1 MTERTTDGR
10 RGEDEASDPS
20 RPEGR
25 LRQALRR
32 ILEVVVLVLMAAMAC
47 VVVVGVGFRK
57 AGASLVW
64 YDEVASILLAWLT
77 YYGAALAAL
86 HRAHIGM
93 PTLVDR
99 LRGRLRT
106 VTVLAGEACTL
117 AFFGVLTWAGIR
129 VLSVLGGQTLVSLP
143 TVPLWVAQS
152 VIPVGG
158 TLFIVAQLL
167 SLPDA
172 LEPPPEDALVGLSA
186 SGQPGGGAIPVDG
199 RPADGPAAHD
209 GTADDGPAGGGAADD
224 ASPPEE
230 AP

>member
-1 MTERTTDGR
+1 MR
-10 RGEDEASDPS
+10 RG
-20 RPEGR
+20 
-25 LRQALRR
+25 LRR
-32 ILEVVVLVLMAAMAC
+32 FLEVVVLLLMAGLAT

-99 LRGRLRT
+99 MRGRLRT
-106 VTVLAGEACTL
+106 VTVLVGEACTL
-117 AFFGVLTWAGIR
+117 AFFGVLTWAGVR
-129 VLSVLGGQTLVSLP
+129 VLSVLGGATLVSLP
-143 TVPLWVAQS
+143 TVPLWLAQS

-158 TLFIVAQLL
+158 ALFIVAQLL

-172 LEPPPEDALVGLSA
+172 LAPPTEDDDLAAFSVGT
-186 SGQPGGGAIPVDG
+186 QPGG
-199 RPADGPAAHD
+199 
-209 GTADDGPAGGGAADD
+209 
-224 ASPPEE
+224 EE
-230 AP
+230 VP